1 MRNAFGQVNFMKQQ
15 NVFLGLGSNLC
26 DRTKYLSAAVES
38 IRNDPNILVVQQS
51 SVIETEPVGAIE
63 QGKFLNQ
70 VIEIHT
76 EHEPRELLS
85 VCLAIEASQG
95 RVRGEKW
102 GPRILDI
109 DILFYGCHSINEED
123 LIIPHPES
131 HKRLFVLIPM
141 EEIAPNFEHPIEK
154 QRISTMLHAL

>member
-1 MRNAFGQVNFMKQQ
+1 MKQQ
-15 NVFLGLGSNLC
+15 NVFLGLGSNLG
-26 DRTKYLSAAVES
+26 DRAKYLATAVDS
-38 IRNDPNILVVQQS
+38 ICKDPNILVVQQS
-51 SVIETEPVGAIE
+51 SVIETEPVGIIE

-70 VIEIHT
+70 VIEIQT
-76 EHEPRELLS
+76 EYEPLDLLS
-85 VCLAIEASQG
+85 ACLAIEASLG
-95 RVRGEKW
+95 RVRDEKW

-123 LIIPHPES
+123 LIIPHPKA